1 MLTTLSWSSHA
12 VIFLTTV
19 LCQHHLA
26 TCWLL
31 GARPE
36 KDIKILKY
44 SPAPVHLSPQ
54 PETLTGRTG
63 KYISLFRTREALQIC
78 TYVNRRLL
86 LAVSS
91 W

>member
-1 MLTTLSWSSHA
+1 MLITLNWSSHA

-31 GARPE
+31 SAKPA

-44 SPAPVHLSPQ
+44 SPSTSPIYPLCQKHSLGGLENILHCLEQESTANLYLSQ
-54 PETLTGRTG
+54 QG
-63 KYISLFRTREALQIC
+63 A
-78 TYVNRRLL
+78 
-86 LAVSS
+86 AVSS